1 MPVSRHH
8 LPERDAGPASITQ
21 GMAILVAIVAV
32 ATAACASPEVVDDAA
47 VAAEGTAPST
57 SSAPAPPDTTSA
69 AEGDDSSPEPVTMV
83 GVDGVEV
90 EIADTS
96 RLIPTNGSIAEI
108 IWELGAGDSIVAT
121 DISATYPTELDE
133 SPKVGYQRTLAAESL
148 LSFEPTAVIGTEDAG
163 PPEVIDQI
171 RAAGVP
177 VLILPSYSEVDD
189 APTRIAEVAEALGM
203 ADEGR
208 VLADRVRTEIAD
220 ARSLLDG
227 VETSPRAAFIYAR
240 GPNTVL
246 LSGKDTTAQSMIEA
260 AGGVDVGSES
270 GLEGFVSLT
279 PEAMVAADPD
289 VLILLDAGLE
299 SLGGIDGLLEV
310 PGVALSTAGQ
320 NRAVLTFDD
329 LAFNGLTPRVGEVL
343 RSLIEGLHGLDG

>member
-1 MPVSRHH
+1 MTVIGRRSMVAALAALALVTAGCASTNVATDVSDAAETSTTSTTQA
-8 LPERDAGPASITQ
+8 PAAADTTAPDAG
-21 GMAILVAIVAV
+21 
-32 ATAACASPEVVDDAA
+32 
-47 VAAEGTAPST
+47 
-57 SSAPAPPDTTSA
+57 
-69 AEGDDSSPEPVTMV
+69 GDGPNDVVTMV
-83 GVDGVEV
+83 GVDGVEA

-108 IWELGAGDSIVAT
+108 VWELGLGDSIVAT
-121 DISATYPTELDE
+121 DASATHPAELDA
-133 SPKVGYQRTLAAESL
+133 SPKIGYQRTLAAESL
-148 LSFEPTAVIGTEDAG
+148 LSFEPTAIIGTEDTG
-163 PPEVIDQI
+163 PPEVIDQV
-171 RAAGVP
+171 RDAGVP
-177 VLILPSYSEVDD
+177 VLILPSYNEVDD
-189 APTRIAEVAEALGM
+189 APTRILEVAEALGVTE
-203 ADEGR
+203 EGEA
-208 VLADRVRTEIAD
+208 LADRVRSEIED

-227 VETSPRAAFIYAR
+227 VETSPRVAFVYAR

-246 LSGKDTTAQSMIEA
+246 LSGQGTVAQSLIES
-260 AGGVDVGSES
+260 AGGIDVGSES
-270 GLEGFVSLT
+270 GVEGFVPLT

-289 VLILLDAGLE
+289 VLIVLDAGLE